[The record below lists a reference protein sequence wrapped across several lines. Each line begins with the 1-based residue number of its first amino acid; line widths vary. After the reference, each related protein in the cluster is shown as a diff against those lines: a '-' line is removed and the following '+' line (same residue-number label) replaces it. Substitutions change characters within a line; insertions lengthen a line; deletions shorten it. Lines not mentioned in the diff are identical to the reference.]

1 MSKEVLNLD
10 ELNVNQLPE
19 LATFETTQKELV
31 KSNPFVEIIDNKT
44 YEQAKV
50 HRTAL
55 LKGRTSLENQEKL
68 IASKLSNFRKSVGEK
83 TKKLIEI
90 TLPFEEKQ
98 QSEVKRWENIKEAEK
113 AEKERLEQERIDG
126 IKSKINE
133 IETQCYSV
141 IQKITFDTILGTTQ
155 EVANLLET
163 EFDFEEYDVMF
174 EQMKT
179 RVSNDLMN
187 KTNDLTQREKERKER
202 EDLKKELFQVRVNRL
217 KEVGYILK
225 DDVFVSETL
234 ELTFTKE
241 QVLEC
246 SSLLFE
252 DELSDIKKSLEKV
265 EQAKKDAEIK
275 RQKDDQ
281 FVVRRNRLAEID
293 FFNNQKLFS
302 EKDILKEIEE
312 QGYSYFFYQINEDFR
327 LPDNLLKI
335 DCLKVY
341 NASIIEFEQILSDAK
356 KSIAD
361 AKAQKEAEE
370 KAQQEAEKRAAAEQ
384 KKADAENK
392 ARVKRLANDKKIISE
407 SFEVYFADL
416 HLETKNQETKDFIE
430 RANFKIAMIKSELL
444 TELNEL

>member
-44 YEQAKV
+44 YEQAKA

-55 LKGRTSLENQEKL
+55 LKGRTALENQEKL

-133 IETQCYSV
+133 IETKCYSV
-141 IQKITFDTILGTTQ
+141 IQKITFDTILVTTQ

-163 EFDFEEYDVMF
+163 DYDFEEYDVMF
-174 EQMKT
+174 DQMKS

-202 EDLKKELFQVRVNRL
+202 EELQKERFQVRVNRL
-217 KEVGYILK
+217 KEVGYKLDDNIFVSDDLEMTYSI
-225 DDVFVSETL
+225 DDVLKSDAETFENTLGFV
-234 ELTFTKE
+234 KE
-241 QVLEC
+241 
-246 SSLLFE
+246 SL
-252 DELSDIKKSLEKV
+252 KAN

-275 RQKDDQ
+275 KQKDEQ
-281 FVVRRNRLAEID
+281 FEVRKNRLAEIGVTLNE
-293 FFNNQKLFS
+293 FNAFTTIDENLDLRNWTNYS
-302 EKDILKEIEE
+302 KDA
-312 QGYSYFFYQINEDFR
+312 
-327 LPDNLLKI
+327 
-335 DCLKVY
+335 VY
-341 NASIIEFEQILSDAK
+341 NASITEFEQILVDAK

-361 AKAQKEAEE
+361 AKAQKEANE

-392 ARVKRLANDKKIISE
+392 ARIKRLANDKKIISE

-416 HLETKNQETKDFIE
+416 HLETENKETKDFIE
-430 RANFKIAMIKSELL
+430 RANFKIAMVKSELL

>member
-44 YEQAKV
+44 YEQAKA

-55 LKGRTSLENQEKL
+55 VKGRTALENQEKL

-163 EFDFEEYDVMF
+163 DFDFEEYDVMF
-174 EQMKT
+174 EQMKS

-217 KEVGYILK
+217 KEVGFDLHNDSFMAK
-225 DDVFVSETL
+225 ERV
-234 ELTFTKE
+234 TFYQKSFIE
-241 QVLEC
+241 NA
-246 SSLLFE
+246 SSLEFE
-252 DELSDIKKSLEKV
+252 EVLSDIKKSKE
-265 EQAKKDAEIK
+265 EQEQTKRNAEIK
-275 RQKDDQ
+275 RQKDEQ
-281 FVVRRNRLAEID
+281 FEVRKNRLAEIGFVFGENVGMNHND
-293 FFNNQKLFS
+293 FV
-302 EKDILKEIEE
+302 DI
-312 QGYSYFFYQINEDFR
+312 FINTET
-327 LPDNLLKI
+327 
-335 DCLKVY
+335 VY
-341 NASIIEFEQILSDAK
+341 NASITEFEQILSDTK

-361 AKAQKEAEE
+361 AKAQKEANE

-384 KKADAENK
+384 KKAEAENK
-392 ARVKRLANDKKIISE
+392 ARIKRLANDKKIISE

-416 HLETKNQETKDFIE
+416 LCINLVNRSH
-430 RANFKIAMIKSELL
+430 A
-444 TELNEL
+444 

>member
-55 LKGRTSLENQEKL
+55 IKGRTSLENQEKL

-174 EQMKT
+174 DQMKY

-202 EDLKKELFQVRVNRL
+202 EDLKKELFEVRVNRL
-217 KEVGYILK
+217 KEVGFDLHN
-225 DDVFVSETL
+225 DSFMA
-234 ELTFTKE
+234 KE
-241 QVLEC
+241 GVIFYQKSFIENA
-246 SSLLFE
+246 SSLEFE
-252 DELSDIKKSLEKV
+252 EVLSDIKKSREDQ
-265 EQAKKDAEIK
+265 EQTKRNAEIK
-275 RQKDDQ
+275 RQKDEQ
-281 FVVRRNRLAEID
+281 FEVRKNRLAEIG
-293 FFNNQKLFS
+293 FV
-302 EKDILKEIEE
+302 LKENDGFYFALDGVEKLALR
-312 QGYSYFFYQINEDFR
+312 QGR
-327 LPDNLLKI
+327 
-335 DCLKVY
+335 VY
-341 NASIIEFEQILSDAK
+341 DASITDFEEIMSKAKQDIIDVKAK
-356 KSIAD
+356 K
-361 AKAQKEAEE
+361 EANE

-384 KKADAENK
+384 KKAEAENK
-392 ARVKRLANDKKIISE
+392 ARIKRLANDKKIISE

-416 HLETKNQETKDFIE
+416 HLETENKETKDFIE
-430 RANFKIAMIKSELL
+430 RANFKIAMVKSELL

>member
-44 YEQAKV
+44 YEQAKA

-55 LKGRTSLENQEKL
+55 VKGRTALENQEKL

-113 AEKERLEQERIDG
+113 AEKERLEQDRIDG

-163 EFDFEEYDVMF
+163 DFDFEEYDVMF
-174 EQMKT
+174 EQMKS

-217 KEVGYILK
+217 KEVGFDLHNDSFMAK
-225 DDVFVSETL
+225 ERV
-234 ELTFTKE
+234 TFYQKSFIE
-241 QVLEC
+241 NA
-246 SSLLFE
+246 SSLEFE
-252 DELSDIKKSLEKV
+252 EVLSDIKKSKE
-265 EQAKKDAEIK
+265 EQEQTKRNAEIK
-275 RQKDDQ
+275 RQKDEQ
-281 FVVRRNRLAEID
+281 FEVRKNRLAEIGFVFGENVGMNHND
-293 FFNNQKLFS
+293 FV
-302 EKDILKEIEE
+302 DI
-312 QGYSYFFYQINEDFR
+312 FINTET
-327 LPDNLLKI
+327 
-335 DCLKVY
+335 VY
-341 NASIIEFEQILSDAK
+341 NASITEFEQILSDTK

-361 AKAQKEAEE
+361 AKAQKEANE

-384 KKADAENK
+384 KKAEAENK
-392 ARVKRLANDKKIISE
+392 ARIKRLANDKKIISE

-416 HLETKNQETKDFIE
+416 HLETENKEIKDFIE
-430 RANFKIAMIKSELL
+430 RANFKIAMVKSELL
-444 TELNEL
+444 TELKEL

>member
-44 YEQAKV
+44 YEQAKA

-55 LKGRTSLENQEKL
+55 VKGRTALENQEKL

-163 EFDFEEYDVMF
+163 DFDFEEYDVMF
-174 EQMKT
+174 EQMKS
-179 RVSNDLMN
+179 RVSNNLMN

-202 EDLKKELFQVRVNRL
+202 EDLRKERFQVRVIRFSEL
-217 KEVGYILK
+217 GFELK
-225 DDVFVSETL
+225 DDVIFRHSELSHTY
-234 ELTFTKE
+234 TK
-241 QVLEC
+241 
-246 SSLLFE
+246 
-252 DELSDIKKSLEKV
+252 DELLMIDAETFERAVANIKEAKE
-265 EQAKKDAEIK
+265 EQEQTKRNAEIK
-275 RQKDDQ
+275 RQKDEQ
-281 FVVRRNRLAEID
+281 FEVRKNRLAEIG
-293 FFNNQKLFS
+293 FS
-302 EKDILKEIEE
+302 FTHLETFYNDEFKVEI
-312 QGYSYFFYQINEDFR
+312 QSD
-327 LPDNLLKI
+327 
-335 DCLKVY
+335 VY
-341 NASIIEFEQILSDAK
+341 NASITEFEQILSDAK

-361 AKAQKEAEE
+361 AKAQKEANE

-384 KKADAENK
+384 KKAEAENK
-392 ARVKRLANDKKIISE
+392 ARIKRLANDKKIISE

-416 HLETKNQETKDFIE
+416 HLETENKEIKDFIE
-430 RANFKIAMIKSELL
+430 RANFKIAMVKSELL
-444 TELNEL
+444 TELKEL

>member
-44 YEQAKV
+44 YEQAKA

-55 LKGRTSLENQEKL
+55 VKGRTALENQEKL

-163 EFDFEEYDVMF
+163 DFDFEEYDVMF
-174 EQMKT
+174 EQMKS

-217 KEVGYILK
+217 KEVGFDLHNDSFMAK
-225 DDVFVSETL
+225 ERV
-234 ELTFTKE
+234 TFYQKSFIE
-241 QVLEC
+241 NA
-246 SSLLFE
+246 SSLEFE
-252 DELSDIKKSLEKV
+252 EVLSDIKKSKE
-265 EQAKKDAEIK
+265 EQEQTKRNAEIK
-275 RQKDDQ
+275 RQKDEQ
-281 FVVRRNRLAEID
+281 FEVRKNRLAEIGFVFGENVGMNHND
-293 FFNNQKLFS
+293 FV
-302 EKDILKEIEE
+302 DI
-312 QGYSYFFYQINEDFR
+312 FINTET
-327 LPDNLLKI
+327 
-335 DCLKVY
+335 VY
-341 NASIIEFEQILSDAK
+341 NASITEFEQILSDTK

-361 AKAQKEAEE
+361 AKAQKEANE

-384 KKADAENK
+384 KKAEAENK
-392 ARVKRLANDKKIISE
+392 ARIKRLANDKKIISE

-416 HLETKNQETKDFIE
+416 HLETENKEIKDFIE
-430 RANFKIAMIKSELL
+430 RANFKIAMVKSELL
-444 TELNEL
+444 TELKEL